1 MSHVEYRTDLSSII
15 LCAINEKN
23 YILIAFSNNST
34 FNTHYLLLLHSIK
47 SKYKVTHISQIKINA
62 MGK

>member
-1 MSHVEYRTDLSSII
+1 MSHVEYWTDLSCII

-47 SKYKVTHISQIKINA
+47 LKYKVTHISQFKIHA